1 MVERVQY
8 CEWGNGQQGGIW
20 FVSSIKHIKNDVF
33 YSGYK
38 HGING
43 EIESRT

>member
-1 MVERVQY
+1 MIS
-8 CEWGNGQQGGIW
+8 GQQGGIW
-20 FVSSIKHIKNDVF
+20 FVSSIEHIKNDVS

-43 EIESRT
+43 EIESRKDG